1 MSYRAHKKTVGPV
14 SKKSPVKKNANPY
27 YISDSESDNEK
38 EVLPK
43 IVTKKASFSDNLVQV
58 KTYQVEEEYPPISN
72 KKTNQREENK
82 RDEPKP
88 FSYAAALAKAPE
100 PVKKEVG
107 IPFKVGNLGK
117 PRIRVVKHEKK
128 PFNVRTDNWGDVESD
143 SEDEYEFIFE
153 NE

>member
-1 MSYRAHKKTVGPV
+1 MSYRANKKTVV
-14 SKKSPVKKNANPY
+14 SKKSPAKKNANPY

-43 IVTKKASFSDNLVQV
+43 IITKKASFSDNLVQV
-58 KTYQVEEEYPPISN
+58 KTYQVEEEFPPIAN
-72 KKTNQREENK
+72 KKTNKEEKK
-82 RDEPKP
+82 RDEVKS

-128 PFNVRTDNWGDVESD
+128 PFNVRTDSWADVESD